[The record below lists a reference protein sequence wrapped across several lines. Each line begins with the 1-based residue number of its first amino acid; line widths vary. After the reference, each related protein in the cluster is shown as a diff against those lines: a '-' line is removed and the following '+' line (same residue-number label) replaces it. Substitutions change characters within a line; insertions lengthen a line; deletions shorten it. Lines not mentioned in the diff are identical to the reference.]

1 MKASDRLLALEN
13 KRLMVFKDFNNNI
26 CVHYEDSYVKD
37 GVVLRGITGRASD
50 FEYAC
55 EDYLRQISG
64 KTLVFNAFSNA
75 REEVRVL

>member
-13 KRLMVFKDFNNNI
+13 KRLMVFKDVSNNI
-26 CVHYEDSYVKD
+26 CVHYEDCDVKD
-37 GVVLRGITGRASD
+37 GVALRGVCGRAAT

-64 KTLVFNAFSNA
+64 KTLVFNAFSDT
-75 REEVRVL
+75 REEIRVL

>member
-13 KRLMVFKDFNNNI
+13 KRLMVFRDIYNNI
-26 CVHYEDSYVKD
+26 CVHYEDCYVKD
-37 GVVLRGITGRASD
+37 GVALRGITGRASD

-64 KTLVFNAFSNA
+64 ETLVFNAFSDT